1 VAEIIVTAADLAA
14 ASTDAVLVTTFED
27 GLSKAVLQADAALGG
42 PIGEMKAAREFT
54 GKFAQRPVLR
64 TLGRL
69 GARRLMLLGLGKPAQ
84 LDSYRLHNAFWLAGG
99 ALRLAGVRSVTVVA
113 DPAIAAALDGG
124 HGPARGDD
132 VVRAAVTGL
141 LLGNWDGGV
150 TKTVDEDGTRDKLI
164 ERIELSGFAGDDV
177 AATVAEAQVLA
188 SATNQVRTWVTT
200 PSNRLTPTELAA
212 QAERLFQGTGLEVEV
227 LRKADLERLGMGALL
242 GVAQGSEEP
251 PVMICVRWDGGR
263 PGQPRLGLV
272 GKGITF
278 DTGGISIKPA
288 GGMEMMKTDMGG
300 GGAVLGAMWAIAT
313 LQIPANV
320 VGIVPATENMPGGRA
335 YKPGDVLTSR
345 SGKTIEVL
353 NTDAEGRIIL
363 ADGLAQAREMGATHL
378 VDVATLTGAVIVA
391 LGHATTG
398 LMTNDAR
405 LGALVEQAA
414 ARAGDRV
421 SELPMFPEYDV
432 CLESQVADVANIGAS
447 RAAGSISAAV
457 FLREFVGDLPWVHLD
472 IAGTSWNDQGEL
484 KMVPSGPSG
493 TPVRTFVHL
502 ARAFASLPDAGEVGI
517 GSAGQEGVVER
528 WRADLDGEAA
538 GAGEE

>member
-1 VAEIIVTAADLAA
+1 MPEISVTDIELVD
-14 ASTDAVLVTTFED
+14 ASADAVLVTMFQD
-27 GLSKAVLQADAALGG
+27 GLSPAAVKADAALDGA
-42 PIGEMKAAREFT
+42 IGEMQTAKELS
-54 GKFAQRPVLR
+54 GKFAQRALLR

-69 GARRLMLLGLGKPAQ
+69 RAKRLMVLGLGKPAQ

-99 ALRLAGVRSVTVVA
+99 ALRAAGVRSVTVFA
-113 DPAIAAALDGG
+113 DPDIAGALANAGR
-124 HGPARGDD
+124 PATGED
-132 VVRAAVTGL
+132 VARAVVTGL

-150 TKTVDEDGTRDKLI
+150 TKTIDEEGTRDKAI
-164 ERIELSGFAGDDV
+164 EHIELAGFEGSDI
-177 AATVAEAQVLA
+177 AAAVTEAQVLA
-188 SATNQVRTWVTT
+188 RATNEVRTWVTM
-200 PSNRLTPTELAA
+200 PSNRLTPTLFAA
-212 QAERLFQGTGLEVEV
+212 EAERLFEGTGLEVEV

-242 GVAQGSEEP
+242 GVAKGSDEP

-263 PGQPRLGLV
+263 PDQPRLGLV

-288 GGMEMMKTDMGG
+288 GGMEMMKSDMGG
-300 GGAVLGAMWAIAT
+300 GAAVLGAMWAIAQ
-313 LQIPANV
+313 LKIPANV
-320 VGIVPATENMPGGRA
+320 VGIVPATENMPGGHA

-398 LMTNDAR
+398 LMTNDEQ
-405 LGALVEQAA
+405 LGEMVAEAA
-414 ARAGDRV
+414 ARGGDRV

-432 CLESQVADVANIGAS
+432 CLESQVADVANVGVS
-447 RAAGSISAAV
+447 RTAGSISAAV
-457 FLREFVGDLPWVHLD
+457 FLREFVNELPWVHLD
-472 IAGTSWNDQGEL
+472 IAGTSWNAQGEL

-502 ARAFASLPDAGEVGI
+502 ARKFSSL
-517 GSAGQEGVVER
+517 
-528 WRADLDGEAA
+528 
-538 GAGEE
+538 